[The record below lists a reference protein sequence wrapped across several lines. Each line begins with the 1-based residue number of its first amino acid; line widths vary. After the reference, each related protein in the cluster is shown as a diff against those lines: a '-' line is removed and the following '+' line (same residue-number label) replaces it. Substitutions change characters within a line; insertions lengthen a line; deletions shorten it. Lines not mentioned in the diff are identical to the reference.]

1 MTSSDAPSDLNGT
14 SLGERKLIA
23 VLYADMVN
31 YSRLERIP
39 VRLHNRHERRN

>member
-1 MTSSDAPSDLNGT
+1 MSRETGANAIARNAMTSSDAPSDLNGT

-31 YSRLERIP
+31 
-39 VRLHNRHERRN
+39 